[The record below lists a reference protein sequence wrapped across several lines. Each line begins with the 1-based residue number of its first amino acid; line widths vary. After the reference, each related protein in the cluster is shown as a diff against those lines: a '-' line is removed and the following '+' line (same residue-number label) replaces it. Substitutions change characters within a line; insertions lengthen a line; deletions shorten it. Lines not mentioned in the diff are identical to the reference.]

1 MAKFLITPTVQNRVV
16 ISARLG
22 AGALAT
28 RMSDVD
34 VGKPVKLVGDSQYN
48 LVAAADA
55 IEGVVT
61 SIETGVYDGFVLGGV
76 QSKGYINA
84 TPGASIDYEFVV
96 ADMLRITDGM
106 NIAAV
111 GFDRWRIDILQKEL
125 TRAGVELPL
134 VECGQGFKD
143 MSPALDALEGALLNG
158 TIRHGLHPV
167 LTMCAANAAVDSD
180 PAGNRKLTKQK
191 STGRIDGM
199 VALAMAF
206 AVTAKEDAEAAYHGQ
221 VVYDLNMA

>member
-1 MAKFLITPTVQNRVV
+1 MAKFLITPTVQNQVV

-84 TPGASIDYEFVV
+84 TAYGLQATPGIGV
-96 ADMLRITDGM
+96 ITVGQYVL
-106 NIAAV
+106 AAV
-111 GFDRWRIDILQKEL
+111 
-125 TRAGVELPL
+125 P
-134 VECGQGFKD
+134 
-143 MSPALDALEGALLNG
+143 
-158 TIRHGLHPV
+158 
-167 LTMCAANAAVDSD
+167 AAVQV
-180 PAGNRKLTKQK
+180 AETL
-191 STGRIDGM
+191 STTLR
-199 VALAMAF
+199 VVSATTQATAATAALKARVVSLGPVGTG
-206 AVTAKEDAEAAYHGQ
+206 AVGTAI
-221 VVYDLNMA
+221 VVEML

>member
-1 MAKFLITPTVQNRVV
+1 MAKFLITPTVQNQVV

-84 TPGASIDYEFVV
+84 TAYGLQATPGTGA
-96 ADMLRITDGM
+96 ITVGQYVL
-106 NIAAV
+106 AAV
-111 GFDRWRIDILQKEL
+111 
-125 TRAGVELPL
+125 P
-134 VECGQGFKD
+134 
-143 MSPALDALEGALLNG
+143 
-158 TIRHGLHPV
+158 
-167 LTMCAANAAVDSD
+167 AAVQV
-180 PAGNRKLTKQK
+180 AETL
-191 STGRIDGM
+191 STTLR
-199 VALAMAF
+199 VVSATSQATAATAAF
-206 AVTAKEDAEAAYHGQ
+206 KARVVSLGPVGTGAVGTAI
-221 VVYDLNMA
+221 VVEMF